1 MDEELLEGQLAYYR
15 ARAGEYDEWFLRKGR
30 HDRGPEW
37 NRRWFW
43 EIEEVRRELDRF
55 RPTGNV
61 LELACGTGLWTV
73 ELARHA
79 ASVTAVDA
87 SPEVL
92 EINRTRLREV
102 GRETRVR
109 YVGQTSSTG
118 APTTSTTR
126 SSSASGSRTCRQG
139 GSPPS
144 GSSSAPRCGL
154 VGALSSWTL

>member
-1 MDEELLEGQLAYYR
+1 VDEELLKGQLAYYR
-15 ARAGEYDEWFLRKGR
+15 ARAGEYDEWLLRNGR

-37 NRRWFW
+37 NRRWFP

-73 ELARHA
+73 GLARHV

-92 EINRTRLREV
+92 EINRARLRAAVREV
-102 GRETRVR
+102 RVR
-109 YVGQTSSTG
+109 YVG
-118 APTTSTTR
+118 AD
-126 SSSASGSRTCRQG
+126 
-139 GSPPS
+139 
-144 GSSSAPRCGL
+144 L
-154 VGALSSWTL
+154 FD